1 MSTSQA
7 AAQPV
12 EVVKQ
17 LADNTKMEQ
26 HHQQT
31 NNSPATPA
39 TVLQPNNVFHPVIV
53 NPTHLV
59 PVLPLAQKRSDTR
72 EKNGVLG
79 KEENLHFGDLYC
91 L

>member
-7 AAQPV
+7 APQPM

-17 LADNTKMEQ
+17 PADNIKMEQ

-31 NNSPATPA
+31 NNSTATPT
-39 TVLQPNNVFHPVIV
+39 TVLQPNNMFHPVIV
-53 NPTHLV
+53 NPTQLV
-59 PVLPLAQKRSDTR
+59 PVLPLAQKRADTR

-79 KEENLHFGDLYC
+79 KE
-91 L
+91 